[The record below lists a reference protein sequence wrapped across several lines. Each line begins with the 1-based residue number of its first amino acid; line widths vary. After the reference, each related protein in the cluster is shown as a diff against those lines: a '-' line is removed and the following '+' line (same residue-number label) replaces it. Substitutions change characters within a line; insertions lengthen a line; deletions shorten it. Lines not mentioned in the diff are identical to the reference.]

1 MDEKKILLEKLQDK
15 LELEYS
21 NFINELKYESKEYI
35 IEQAYEITAKQE
47 IKDYLVGREAS
58 EEELKVLLKKS
69 YVLDNMYDKWLD
81 TDGNLYEALQY
92 AVDDRVG
99 ELTRESTAKELKE
112 KAR

>member
-47 IKDYLVGREAS
+47 IKDYLAGREAS
-58 EEELKVLLKKS
+58 EEELKVLLKKA

-92 AVDDRVG
+92 AVDDRIG
-99 ELTRESTAKELKE
+99 ELIRDSTAKELKE
-112 KAR
+112 KER